1 MTYTFKLSRRLAM
14 ARYFVMLALLLL
26 SAACADDNPFET
38 DTDETTKMV
47 STAEIEVF
55 PRSVYAE
62 THQPIQFSARPR
74 GASLKATPG
83 TSQPVTVV
91 WSATGGRISDDGVFV
106 ADKPGSYKVLGRGR
120 HGRKADT
127 TDVIVG
133 DSVPDVVALVLSP
146 DTARLQPSEQKQ
158 FVAMARLK
166 DGSTTQV
173 GTVWSATGGTIDAGG
188 TFVAAVT
195 PGRYRVVAKT
205 VTGVLSDT
213 ATVEIDQ
220 DAPVPAPPPTGPVP
234 TAVELSPASVSLAAN
249 ATQQFTARA
258 RLSDGTTSDVVV
270 RFTATGG
277 TVTTSGLYTAGGTPG
292 TYRVIATDST
302 GLADTAAVSVTGS
315 FSGTVIQPGMSI
327 QAAVDAN
334 PPGTSFLL
342 KAGVHRLQQV
352 NPKSGNSFTG
362 EPGTVVSGARELTN
376 FTRSGSY
383 WVIGGQT
390 QQGQPSDASKCV
402 AGQESCQWPE
412 DLFLDD
418 RMLSRVTSLGAVG
431 PGKWYF
437 DYGADKI
444 YLGDDPTGHQV
455 ETGVSAYAFGGS
467 SSNVTIRNLTIEK
480 YAAPAQAAALQGDNT
495 TGWLI
500 EDVRVRQAHG
510 TGLRMGDRWI
520 VRRTR
525 VDHNGQLG
533 IAGGGV
539 GSLVEDGEWDNNKT
553 VGFQVGFAGGASK
566 FFKTDGL
573 VLRRNYVH
581 HNDGNGIWLD
591 IDNIRYLVQENRVED
606 NYGQGI
612 FVEISYGGKI
622 LGNQVRRNGFERGGT
637 WLYGAGILIAHSPDV
652 EVAGNL
658 VEDNYNGIAGIQQ
671 NRGTGQY
678 GPRILQN
685 LWVHDNI
692 VRMSRGKSGVGDGTG
707 TGAYTRNNRF
717 DRNTYTLSGTAKYF
731 SWMGGALSDGEWR
744 NAGQDSGGTFKR

>member
-14 ARYFVMLALLLL
+14 ARYLVMLALLLL

-38 DTDETTKMV
+38 TAGE
-47 STAEIEVF
+47 STRMESTVEFEVV
-55 PRSVYAE
+55 PRSVFAE
-62 THQPIQFSARPR
+62 INQPIQFQARAR
-74 GASLKATPG
+74 LAALKG
-83 TSQPVTVV
+83 TSSSEPVGVQWTT
-91 WSATGGRISDDGVFV
+91 SGGTITEDGVFL
-106 ADKPGSYKVLGRGR
+106 AKQPGNYKVVGKGRGK
-120 HGRKADT
+120 KADT
-127 TDVIVG
+127 TEVVVG

-146 DTARLQPSEQKQ
+146 DTANLQPAEARR
-158 FVAMARLK
+158 FVAVGKLS

-188 TFVAAVT
+188 TFVADAA

-205 VTGVLSDT
+205 VSGALSDT
-213 ATVEIDQ
+213 SVVDVTSTA
-220 DAPVPAPPPTGPVP
+220 PVP
-234 TAVELSPASVSLAAN
+234 TALELSPASVSLAAH
-249 ATQQFTARA
+249 ASQQFTART
-258 RLSDGTTSDVVV
+258 RMSDGSTADVAA

-277 TVTTSGLYTAGGTPG
+277 TITGDGLFTAGAATG
-292 TYRVIATDST
+292 TYRVVATDSS
-302 GLADTAAVSVTGS
+302 GLADTATVTVTGT
-315 FSGTVIQPGMSI
+315 FTGTVIPPGASI

-334 PPGTSFLL
+334 PAGTSFLL
-342 KAGVHRLQQV
+342 KAGVHRMQQV
-352 NPKSGNSFTG
+352 NPKNGNVFTG
-362 EPGTVVSGARELTN
+362 EPGTIVSGARELTN
-376 FTRSGSY
+376 FTRSGGY
-383 WVIGGQT
+383 WVVGGQT
-390 QQGQPSDASKCV
+390 QQGRATDASRCM
-402 AGQESCQWPE
+402 AGYESCQWPE
-412 DLFLDD
+412 DLFIDD
-418 RMLSRVTSLGAVG
+418 QMLFRVTSLGAVG

-437 DYGADKI
+437 DYAADKI
-444 YLGDDPTGHQV
+444 YLGDDPTGRRV

-467 SSNVTIRNLTIEK
+467 ASNVTVRNLTIEK
-480 YAAPAQAAALQGDNT
+480 YAAPVQAAALKGDNT

-500 EDVRVRQAHG
+500 EDVRVRQTHG
-510 TGLRMGDRWI
+510 TGIRMGDRWVI
-520 VRRTR
+520 RRVR

-539 GSLVEDGEWDNNKT
+539 GSLVEDSEWDHNKT
-553 VGFQVGFAGGASK
+553 IGFKVGFAGGASK
-566 FFKTDGL
+566 FWKTDGL

-612 FVEISYGGKI
+612 FVEISYAGKI
-622 LGNQVRRNGFERGGT
+622 LGNQVRRNGFQRGGG

-652 EVAGNL
+652 EVAGNV

-717 DRNTYTLSGTAKYF
+717 DRNSYTLSGTAKYF
-731 SWMGGALSDGEWR
+731 SWLGGSLSDGEWR
-744 NAGQDSGGTFKR
+744 NAGQDVSGTFKR